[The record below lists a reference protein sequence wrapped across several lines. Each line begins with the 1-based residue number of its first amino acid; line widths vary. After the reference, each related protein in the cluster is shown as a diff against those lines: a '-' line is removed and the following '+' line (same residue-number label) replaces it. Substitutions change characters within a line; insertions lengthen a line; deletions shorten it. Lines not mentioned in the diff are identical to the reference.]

1 MPAYNAAQHLPWVLA
16 PLASLGKDWEVI
28 VVDDASQDGTLERLQ
43 HSFPWVKAIAAP
55 SNGGQS
61 RARNLGVRQAQ
72 GQFLFFVDSDVVTSA
87 ETLKAMAAFLEERP
101 ELDGVF
107 GCYSAWGYRDEPPLS
122 RFRNLLH
129 RYVHQRGRG
138 PIQSFWSGLG
148 AMRKSSF
155 EVCGGFDEGLQG
167 IEDVELG
174 KRMSDHGARLFLEP
188 AFEGRHLKCWSWR
201 SMIVTD
207 VLVRAKPWAYLAL
220 HGKTPRQGLN
230 LSPANSLGPLLLCAA
245 LLCLCVQP
253 NLVASLMSL
262 YFLCNL
268 GRYAYFGRQASLQLG
283 VLSSVYLL
291 VHHLCCLVGAA
302 LGVCQYFFER
312 LTRKSPPNARL
323 PEQQQGSEN
332 QLLAPRESAHSI
344 A

>member
-16 PLASLGKDWEVI
+16 PLASLGSDWEVI
-28 VVDDASQDGTLERLQ
+28 VIDDASQDGTMERLQ
-43 HSFPWVKAIAAP
+43 HSFPWVTALAAAT
-55 SNGGQS
+55 NGGQS
-61 RARNLGVRQAQ
+61 RARNLGVQHAR
-72 GQFLFFVDSDVVTSA
+72 GHLLFFVDSDVVTSA
-87 ETLKAMAAFLEERP
+87 DTLRSMAAFLEERP

-107 GCYSAWGYRDEPPLS
+107 GCYSSWGYREEPSLS

-138 PIQSFWSGLG
+138 PIQSFWSGLS
-148 AMRKSSF
+148 ALRRDTF
-155 EVCGGFDEGLQG
+155 ELCGGFDEGLQG

-174 KRMSDHGARLFLEP
+174 KRMSDQGARLFLEP

-207 VLVRAKPWAYLAL
+207 IFVRAKPWAYLAL

-230 LSPANSLGPLLLCAA
+230 LSPSNSLGPLLLCAA
-245 LLCLCVQP
+245 LFCLFIQP
-253 NLVASLMSL
+253 YYGLSLTIL

-268 GRYAYFGRQASLQLG
+268 SRYAYFARQATLQLG
-283 VLSSVYLL
+283 MLSSLYLL
-291 VHHLCCLVGAA
+291 VHHLCCLLGAS
-302 LGVCQYFFER
+302 LGAGQYAYER
-312 LTRKSPPNARL
+312 LTQGSQPMARRQTPMLNLKSPAR
-323 PEQQQGSEN
+323 PPQ
-332 QLLAPRESAHSI
+332 ESAHSI